1 MHKYSVGFPSPSV
14 EKHFLKELSHLDKP
28 TLARIRQG
36 IDGLSDNP
44 RPEGK
49 KIKSLRPPL
58 AIYSLAATHRLRV
71 GDYRILYDIDDSTKR
86 VILLAIRRRSEK
98 TYR

>member
-1 MHKYSVGFPSPSV
+1 MSKYSVGFPSQSV
-14 EKHFLKELSHLDKP
+14 EKHFLKELSRLDKP
-28 TLARIRQG
+28 AVARIKAG
-36 IDGLSDNP
+36 IDGLAENP

-58 AIYSLAATHRLRV
+58 AIYSLIATHRLRV
-71 GDYRILYDIDDSTKR
+71 GDYRILYDIDDSARR

>member
-1 MHKYSVGFPSPSV
+1 MHRYSVGFPSESV

-28 TLARIRQG
+28 SLARIKIA
-36 IDGLSDNP
+36 IDGLADNP

-58 AIYSLAATHRLRV
+58 VIYSLIATHGLRV
-71 GDYRILYDIDDSTKR
+71 GEYRILYDIDDTMKR
-86 VILLAIRRRSEK
+86 VVLLAVRRRSEK

>member
-1 MHKYSVGFPSPSV
+1 MHKYSAGFPSESV

-28 TLARIRQG
+28 LIARVKQV
-36 IDGLSDNP
+36 IDGLADNP
-44 RPEGK
+44 RPKGK

-58 AIYSLAATHRLRV
+58 AIYSLVATHRLRV
-71 GDYRILYDIDDSTKR
+71 GDYRILYDIDDSARR

-98 TYR
+98 TYH

>member
-1 MHKYSVGFPSPSV
+1 MHKYSVGFPSQAV
-14 EKHFLKELSHLDKP
+14 EKHFLKELSHLDRS

-36 IDGLSDNP
+36 INGLADSP

-58 AIYSLAATHRLRV
+58 AIYSLAATHRLRI
-71 GDYRILYDIDDSTKR
+71 GDYRILYDIDDFAKR
-86 VILLAIRRRSEK
+86 VVLLAIRRRSEK

>member
-1 MHKYSVGFPSPSV
+1 MHKYSVGFPSRSI

-28 TLARIRQG
+28 SLARIKMA
-36 IDGLSDNP
+36 IYGLADDP

-58 AIYSLAATHRLRV
+58 AIYSLIATHRLRV
-71 GDYRILYDIDDSTKR
+71 GDYRILYDIDDTAKR
-86 VILLAIRRRSEK
+86 VVLLAIRRRSEK